1 MRLFRCNRIFLHTEV
16 SICLRRDSNKLPYG
30 ISPTGIPPVSAYL
43 LLGASETF
51 ALRPGA
57 TCFPALFP
65 SRATEAFFLQVKYI
79 STKLVNHLYFTKHIL
94 FLSSIPQSPYS
105 PHYQPSQ
112 ASPQLI
118 FFFPQNDFDL
128 TSLFLLFYLSLF

>member
-1 MRLFRCNRIFLHTEV
+1 MRLFRCNRIFLHTEI
-16 SICLRRDSNKLPYG
+16 SICLQRDSNALPYG

-43 LLGASETF
+43 LFGASETF

-79 STKLVNHLYFTKHIL
+79 STKLVNHLYFTK
-94 FLSSIPQSPYS
+94 PV
-105 PHYQPSQ
+105 
-112 ASPQLI
+112 
-118 FFFPQNDFDL
+118 FFFLQFPIPLPPPPPTLSNL
-128 TSLFLLFYLSLF
+128 STTNFLLSTE